1 MNAVNINQDKLMSL
15 VGMAMSELSGANGGV
30 MISVGN
36 KLGLYKAMAG
46 RGPMFPAELA
56 KRAGCAE
63 RYVREWLNCNAAG
76 GYVTYHPET
85 QQYELSPEQAMML
98 ADDTSPVFIPNAWEV
113 TASMW
118 FDEAKTIEAFRTGK
132 GIAWGDHHER
142 LYCGVAA
149 FFRNAAFAR
158 WQPDASRWPRAAGL
172 VARVLALEPFARLVP
187 FEEKMIRTPIPRHR
201 EVLAELGA
209 PLSARSHG
217 TAKPRRGVMRI

>member
-1 MNAVNINQDKLMSL
+1 MNAININQDRLMAL

-46 RGPMFPAELA
+46 RGPMFPADLA

-76 GYVTYHPET
+76 GYVLYHPET

-118 FDEAKTIEAFRTGK
+118 FDEAKTIEAFPHRQG
-132 GIAWGDHHER
+132 HR
-142 LYCGVAA
+142 LG
-149 FFRNAAFAR
+149 R
-158 WQPDASRWPRAAGL
+158 PPRAPLLRRRGLFPQRLCRVSGAGL
-172 VARVLALEPFARLVP
+172 AAGAD
-187 FEEKMIRTPIPRHR
+187 RHG
-201 EVLAELGA
+201 AE
-209 PLSARSHG
+209 
-217 TAKPRRGVMRI
+217 T